1 VVKRQREAT
10 GDGEGVVGGPV
21 TMREKLENTEAG
33 TVPSID

>member
-21 TMREKLENTEAG
+21 TMREKLENRSGDGAF
-33 TVPSID
+33 D